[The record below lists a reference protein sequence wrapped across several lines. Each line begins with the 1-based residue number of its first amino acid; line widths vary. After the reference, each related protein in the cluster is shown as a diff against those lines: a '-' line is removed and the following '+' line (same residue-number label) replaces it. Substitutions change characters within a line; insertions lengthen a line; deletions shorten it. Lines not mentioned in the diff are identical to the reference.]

1 MTHRVLCGS
10 LAALI
15 AFAPLASACAQDTFD
30 SGIAGSRIVSDG
42 DLAAIRGRY
51 VPASSG
57 VRGMAS
63 VIQPNAL
70 GNVPSA
76 AAHTASGVTPGV
88 SGAIAGSVVS
98 GVTVSVA
105 SAWERPDQNG
115 VLGGY
120 SAGASLTLDASG
132 NVSVS
137 TASWSSKIGPGL
149 QAVPTTGTVNGAP
162 FTGLTGIGQGIE
174 VAGNGNSVLNVL
186 HVDDTAS
193 STIAI
198 PLGAGPCG
206 ANCTLTVGSGFGLAI
221 NGPGGVVQ
229 QAIGPHGLLQSV
241 QLTSDFN
248 TVINTMNVHVI
259 SGTSA
264 ALTPPLTIVPPPPKF

>member
-30 SGIAGSRIVSDG
+30 SGIAGGRIVSDG

-57 VRGMAS
+57 VRGMES

-70 GNVPSA
+70 GNVPTA